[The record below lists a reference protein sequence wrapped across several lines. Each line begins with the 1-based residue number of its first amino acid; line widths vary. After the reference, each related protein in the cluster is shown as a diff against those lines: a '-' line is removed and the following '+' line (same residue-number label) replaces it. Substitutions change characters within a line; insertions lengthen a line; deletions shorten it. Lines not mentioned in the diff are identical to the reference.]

1 MAAPIAA
8 AGSGSAG
15 QQLANSAMS
24 GAAGSF
30 GGAVGGT
37 VMNWLD
43 EALFGKKRRRQQIE
57 QQQKLTNIQIAA
69 NKELAD
75 YGMGISK
82 EMFEHTGYAAQRRQ
96 MEEAGLNP
104 ALMYGQAGA
113 GGSTM
118 AIGAG
123 NASGSQASDE
133 MAQKQAATQMQGM
146 ALQGAMIASQI
157 EVNKAQANKLN
168 ADAALSGAKTKT
180 EDQIRDI
187 LTENM
192 KQGGMAQWY
201 ANLENEMKR
210 NPPMKENETMIFRN
224 ETYNV
229 YTGFQKTSY
238 WNQEVTNGLLKSAAE
253 INNISMNTL
262 LVDKKVE
269 GYWQEL
275 ANATKEADA
284 AEMQAAAA
292 KLSAQFNAG
301 ELQNA
306 KFWIQMSTEV
316 IKALGS
322 IIK

>member
-43 EALFGKKRRRQQIE
+43 EALFGKKRRRQQIK
-57 QQQKLTNIQIAA
+57 QQQKLTDIQIAA

-210 NPPMKENETMIFRN
+210 NPPMKENETMILI
-224 ETYNV
+224 V
-229 YTGFQKTSY
+229 
-238 WNQEVTNGLLKSAAE
+238 W
-253 INNISMNTL
+253 IM
-262 LVDKKVE
+262 
-269 GYWQEL
+269 
-275 ANATKEADA
+275 TKI
-284 AEMQAAAA
+284 
-292 KLSAQFNAG
+292 FH
-301 ELQNA
+301 
-306 KFWIQMSTEV
+306 
-316 IKALGS
+316 
-322 IIK
+322 

>member
-1 MAAPIAA
+1 MAANMAA
-8 AGSGSAG
+8 
-15 QQLANSAMS
+15 QLANSAMS
-24 GAAGSF
+24 GAASSL
-30 GGAVGGT
+30 GGAIGGMG
-37 VMNWLD
+37 MNWID
-43 EALFGKKRRRQQIE
+43 EALFGKKRRKQQIE
-57 QQQKLTNIQIAA
+57 QQQKLTDIQIDA
-69 NKELAD
+69 NKQLAD

-133 MAQKQAATQMQGM
+133 MDQKQAATQMQGM
-146 ALQGAMIASQI
+146 GLQSAMLASQI
-157 EVNKAQANKLN
+157 KVNEAQANKLN
-168 ADAALSGAKTKT
+168 AEAELSTAQTKT
-180 EDQIRDI
+180 ENEKRTI
-187 LTENM
+187 LVENM
-192 KQGGMAQWY
+192 KQEGVSQWY

-210 NPPMKENETMIFRN
+210 NPPLKENEVMMFRN
-224 ETYNV
+224 ESYDV
-229 YTGFQKTSY
+229 YTGFRKTSY
-238 WNQEVTNGLLKSAAE
+238 WNQELTNGLLKSAAE
-253 INNISMNTL
+253 INNIDMSTL

-322 IIK
+322 IIR

>member
-1 MAAPIAA
+1 
-8 AGSGSAG
+8 
-15 QQLANSAMS
+15 
-24 GAAGSF
+24 
-30 GGAVGGT
+30 
-37 VMNWLD
+37 
-43 EALFGKKRRRQQIE
+43 
-57 QQQKLTNIQIAA
+57 
-69 NKELAD
+69 
-75 YGMGISK
+75 MGISK

-113 GGSTM
+113 EGSTM

-123 NASGSQASDE
+123 NASGSHASDE

-146 ALQGAMIASQI
+146 GLQSAMLASQI
-157 EVNKAQANKLN
+157 KVNEAQANKLN
-168 ADAALSGAKTKT
+168 ADAKLSTAQTKT
-180 EDQIRDI
+180 EEEKRTI
-187 LTENM
+187 LIENM
-192 KQGGMAQWY
+192 KQEGVSQWY

-210 NPPMKENETMIFRN
+210 NPPLKENETMMFRN
-224 ETYNV
+224 ESYDV

-238 WNQEVTNGLLKSAAE
+238 WNQELTNGLLKSAAE
-253 INNISMNTL
+253 INNIDMNTL
-262 LVDKKVE
+262 LTDKKVE

-316 IKALGS
+316 IRALGS

>member
-1 MAAPIAA
+1 MGAPIVPT
-8 AGSGSAG
+8 GGGSAG
-15 QQLANSAMS
+15 QDLANSAMG
-24 GAAGSF
+24 GAASSF
-30 GGAVGGT
+30 GGAVGGMA
-37 VMNWLD
+37 MNWLD
-43 EALFGKKRRRQQIE
+43 EALFRKKRRKQQIE
-57 QQQKLTNIQIAA
+57 QQKKLTDIQIDA
-69 NKELAD
+69 NKQLAD

-118 AIGAG
+118 AVGAG
-123 NASGSQASDE
+123 NASGSQSSDE

-146 ALQGAMIASQI
+146 GLQSAMLASQI
-157 EVNKAQANKLN
+157 KVNEAQANKLN
-168 ADAALSGAKTKT
+168 ADAELSGAKTKT
-180 EDQIRDI
+180 EEQTRNI

-192 KQGGMAQWY
+192 KQGGMAQWF
-201 ANLENEMKR
+201 ANLESEVKR
-210 NPPMKENETMIFRN
+210 NPPLKENENIMFRN
-224 ETYNV
+224 DTYDV

-275 ANATKEADA
+275 ANATKEANA